1 MAVVSIVFKDC
12 FSYNG
17 NSTVLNTKIFEFLF
31 VFKIYMHLTTFTFY
45 FIQQGILDVYF
56 KSYGRNISNK
66 NMSLQN
72 IMWLTKS
79 NCVYTSRILSEN
91 KISSLFFYIFVKSG
105 NISLPNKSTNWL
117 IDYTNWQNLYIVNYH
132 NWTIYYHNYKM
143 NAI

>member
-31 VFKIYMHLTTFTFY
+31 VFNICMHVTTFTFY
-45 FIQQGILDVYF
+45 LIQQGILDVYY

-105 NISLPNKSTNWL
+105 NICLPNKSTNWL
-117 IDYTNWQNLYIVNYH
+117 IDYTNWQNLYQ
-132 NWTIYYHNYKM
+132 IYEECYGKLL
-143 NAI
+143 